1 MMHIFVSHTMV
12 VSLKVVLAKIEALI
26 MSVVLLISPAGVVN
40 NGITVVVRGDVAII
54 IVMALNFMVVVATKM
69 VVTAKVVVATKVVL
83 RVQRV
88 EAGAYDVLR
97 SDNFV
102 VSMEVMVGAF
112 VMQLIVS
119 HVSELV
125 LHFDMMLELFLFD
138 LVLVLALKSVVEI
151 VLEELLVG
159 PAAIVRLQVRKS
171 FV

>member
-1 MMHIFVSHTMV
+1 MMHIFVSHTVV
-12 VSLKVVLAKIEALI
+12 VSLKMVLAKIEALI

-54 IVMALNFMVVVATKM
+54 IVMALHFMVVVTTKM
-69 VVTAKVVVATKVVL
+69 VVTTKVVL

>member
-1 MMHIFVSHTMV
+1 MMHIFVSHTVV
-12 VSLKVVLAKIEALI
+12 VSLKMVLAKIEALI

-40 NGITVVVRGDVAII
+40 NGITVVVRDVVII
-54 IVMALNFMVVVATKM
+54 IVMALHFMVVVTTKM
-69 VVTAKVVVATKVVL
+69 VVTTKVVL

-171 FV
+171 LV

>member
-1 MMHIFVSHTMV
+1 MMHIFVSHAMV
-12 VSLKVVLAKIEALI
+12 VSLKMVLAKIEALI

-54 IVMALNFMVVVATKM
+54 IVMALHFMVVVTTKM
-69 VVTAKVVVATKVVL
+69 VVTTKVVL